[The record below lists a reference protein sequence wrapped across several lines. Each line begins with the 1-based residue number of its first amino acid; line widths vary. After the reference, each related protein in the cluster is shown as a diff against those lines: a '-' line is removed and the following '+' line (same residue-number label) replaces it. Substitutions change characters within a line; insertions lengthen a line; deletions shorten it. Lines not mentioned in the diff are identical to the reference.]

1 MSNDQNGALELAAR
15 MVHTLPGWGL
25 WAIDVR
31 DFETPYGSIG
41 FRQASILWVLRKAAD
56 EEQELTPTGIAKHF
70 GVQNSAITR
79 AVDKLERGGY
89 LTREVAFEDRRRHY
103 LVLTQ
108 KGVDIS
114 DWIERLFTAPLQEEL
129 SELSETDLA
138 KLGEQVEVLNNILSR
153 MRNLPNEADSEPEM
167 EQAAS

>member
-1 MSNDQNGALELAAR
+1 MSNSDNNSLELAAR

-25 WAIDVR
+25 WAVDVR

-41 FRQASILWVLRKAAD
+41 FRQASILWVLRN
-56 EEQELTPTGIAKHF
+56 ESVGENERTPTGIAKHF

-89 LTREVAFEDRRRHY
+89 LLREVAFEDRRRHY

-108 KGVDIS
+108 KGADIS
-114 DWIERLFTAPLQEEL
+114 EWIERLYTAPLQEALNEFDENEL
-129 SELSETDLA
+129 TE
-138 KLGEQVEVLNNILSR
+138 LGEQIDVLDKLLSR
-153 MRNLPNEADSEPEM
+153 IRNLPVDKVAQET
-167 EQAAS
+167 AS

>member
-1 MSNDQNGALELAAR
+1 MSNEMNGSLELASR
-15 MVHTLPGWGL
+15 MVQTLPGWGL

-41 FRQASILWVLRKAAD
+41 FRQASILWVLRNESITDD
-56 EEQELTPTGIAKHF
+56 ERTPTGIAKHF

-79 AVDKLERGGY
+79 AVDKLERGGF
-89 LTREVAFEDRRRHY
+89 LVREVAFEDRRRHY

-114 DWIERLFTAPLQEEL
+114 DWIERLYTAPLQEALIEL
-129 SELSETDLA
+129 SEEEHAALSEQIEVLH
-138 KLGEQVEVLNNILSR
+138 KLLSRIRHLPMEQVVE
-153 MRNLPNEADSEPEM
+153 E
-167 EQAAS
+167 AAS

>member
-1 MSNDQNGALELAAR
+1 MSNTDNDSIELAAR

-31 DFETPYGSIG
+31 DFETPFGSIG
-41 FRQASILWVLRKAAD
+41 FRQASILWVLRSDSTTD
-56 EEQELTPTGIAKHF
+56 EQRTPTGVAKHF

-108 KGVDIS
+108 KGADIS
-114 DWIERLFTAPLQEEL
+114 EWIERLYTAPLQEVLAEL
-129 SELSETDLA
+129 TEEEHA
-138 KLGEQVEVLNNILSR
+138 ALGVQIDVLHRILSR
-153 MRNLPNEADSEPEM
+153 IRNLPREAPVE
-167 EQAAS
+167 

>member
-1 MSNDQNGALELAAR
+1 MSNEINSTRDLATR

-41 FRQASILWVLRKAAD
+41 FRQASILWVLRNQSVG
-56 EEQELTPTGIAKHF
+56 EQDRTPTGIAKHF

-79 AVDKLERGGY
+79 AVDKLEQGGY
-89 LTREVAFEDRRRHY
+89 LLREVAFEDRRRHY

-108 KGVDIS
+108 KGADIS
-114 DWIERLFTAPLQEEL
+114 EWIERLYTAPLQEVLDEL
-129 SELSETDLA
+129 TEAEHVA
-138 KLGEQVEVLNNILSR
+138 LGEQLTVLYDILR
-153 MRNLPNEADSEPEM
+153 RIRKLPQDAS
-167 EQAAS
+167 QASDA

>member
-1 MSNDQNGALELAAR
+1 MSNETTNGNLELAAR

-41 FRQASILWVLRKAAD
+41 FRQASILWVLANEAITDD
-56 EEQELTPTGIAKHF
+56 ERTPTGIAKHF
-70 GVQNSAITR
+70 GIQNSAITR

-89 LTREVAFEDRRRHY
+89 LVREVAFEDRRRHY

-108 KGVDIS
+108 KGADIS
-114 DWIERLFTAPLQEEL
+114 EWIERLYTAPLQEVL
-129 SELSETDLA
+129 SEMSEQDLEE
-138 KLGEQVEVLNNILSR
+138 LEEQVNVLQRILSR
-153 MRNLPNEADSEPEM
+153 IRHLPMEPDAE
-167 EQAAS
+167 EQAS

>member
-1 MSNDQNGALELAAR
+1 MSLSKNDSLALAAR

-41 FRQASILWVLRKAAD
+41 FRQASILWVLGEGRID
-56 EEQELTPTGIAKHF
+56 EDSRTPTGIARHF
-70 GVQNSAITR
+70 GIQNSAITR
-79 AVDKLERGGY
+79 AVDKLEKGAY

-114 DWIERLFTAPLQEEL
+114 EWIERLFTAPLQEAL
-129 SELSETDLA
+129 SELSDDEHIALS
-138 KLGEQVEVLNNILSR
+138 EQIEVLQNLLGRI
-153 MRNLPNEADSEPEM
+153 RNLPAEPAEDAD
-167 EQAAS
+167 A

>member
-1 MSNDQNGALELAAR
+1 MSNEMNGSLELAAR

-31 DFETPYGSIG
+31 DFGTPYGSIG
-41 FRQASILWVLRKAAD
+41 FRQASILWVLRSESITD
-56 EEQELTPTGIAKHF
+56 EERTPTGIAKHF

-89 LTREVAFEDRRRHY
+89 LVREVAFEDRRRHY

-108 KGVDIS
+108 KGADIS
-114 DWIERLFTAPLQEEL
+114 EWIERLYTAPLQEVLTEL
-129 SELSETDLA
+129 TDEERHALEA
-138 KLGEQVEVLNNILSR
+138 QVDVLQKILGRI
-153 MRNLPNEADSEPEM
+153 RNLPM
-167 EQAAS
+167 ELQEEAAS

>member
-1 MSNDQNGALELAAR
+1 MSNSRSINGDLAAR

-41 FRQASILWVLRKAAD
+41 FRQASILWVLRSSDIGD
-56 EEQELTPTGIAKHF
+56 EDRTPTSLARHF

-79 AVDKLERGGY
+79 AVDKLEVGGY

-108 KGVDIS
+108 KGMDIS
-114 DWIERLFTAPLQEEL
+114 VWIEDLFTAPLQQALDEFTPEQL
-129 SELSETDLA
+129 EALA
-138 KLGEQVEVLNNILSR
+138 EQVEVLHNLVRKIR
-153 MRNLPNEADSEPEM
+153 QLPNDKIREESFARN
-167 EQAAS
+167 